1 MVADKVIAPLLRV
14 PIFMGLHAPQLAEI
28 ARHAEKIAFRAGSTI
43 TQAGVTGDGAYLI
56 VSGVAVRQSSA
67 STEAAEP
74 IEPGSL
80 IGELAMLVDHVY
92 GATVLAQGRV
102 TCLKI
107 LRSALHQQMEG
118 DPDLAE
124 HFSNILTAR
133 LVHVAA
139 EMRRIDATLAAYAEL
154 PRGTGDMPTSTGGVS
169 LL

>member
-14 PIFMGLHAPQLAEI
+14 PIFMGLHAPQLSGI
-28 ARHAEKIAFRAGSTI
+28 ARDAEKIAFRADSTI
-43 TQAGVTGDGAYLI
+43 TQAGVVGDGAYLI
-56 VSGVAVRQSSA
+56 VSGVAVRQPSV

-92 GATVLAQGRV
+92 GATVRAQGRV

-107 LRSALHQQMEG
+107 LRSALLQQMER

-133 LVHVAA
+133 LMHVSA
-139 EMRRIDATLAAYAEL
+139 EMRRIDAALAAYAEPSL
-154 PRGTGDMPTSTGGVS
+154 HAGDMPTSTAGVS

>member
-14 PIFMGLHAPQLAEI
+14 PIFMGLHAPQLSEI
-28 ARHAEKIAFRAGSTI
+28 ARQAEKIAFRSGSTI
-43 TQAGVTGDGAYLI
+43 TQAGVVGDGAYLI
-56 VSGVAVRQSSA
+56 VTGVAVRQSSA

-107 LRSALHQQMEG
+107 LRSALLEQMEA

-133 LVHVAA
+133 LVHVAT
-139 EMRRIDATLAAYAEL
+139 EMRRIDATLAAYAEPPL
-154 PRGTGDMPTSTGGVS
+154 RGGDMPTSMAGVS